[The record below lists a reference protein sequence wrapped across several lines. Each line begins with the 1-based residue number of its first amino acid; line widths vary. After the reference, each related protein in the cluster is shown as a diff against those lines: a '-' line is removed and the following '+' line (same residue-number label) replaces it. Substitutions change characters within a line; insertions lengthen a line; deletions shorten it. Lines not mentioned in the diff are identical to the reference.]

1 MVLVNS
7 QAHFATHFM
16 TCAGPLE
23 DPSKLELT
31 VDSNNRHFFKWISP
45 RVPQDVILS
54 CYVTAVNLSSGNT
67 LKNISTTEQYVSVLN
82 SSRLICSEV
91 MLSVFCANEEDDR
104 VRSNVSTKIENIP
117 LCECII
123 CIVRTDMST
132 VYNTHTFDAI
142 SGLSVCFDC
151 LWL

>member
-16 TCAGPLE
+16 TCAGPLG

-31 VDSNNRHFFKWISP
+31 VDSNNRHFFRWISP

-82 SSRLICSEV
+82 SS
-91 MLSVFCANEEDDR
+91 
-104 VRSNVSTKIENIP
+104 
-117 LCECII
+117 
-123 CIVRTDMST
+123 
-132 VYNTHTFDAI
+132 
-142 SGLSVCFDC
+142 GLSVARSCCQCSVQMKRMIELGAMSALRWKTFRC
-151 LWL
+151 VSALYA